1 MHTSD
6 HIAALRHEG
15 HLLATA
21 AEAAG
26 PDAEVPTCPEW
37 RVRDLIH
44 HVGGVH
50 RWAAM
55 HLDERR
61 TAPVRGFDE
70 AVPSWP
76 DDAGLIDW
84 FREGHVALIRSLES
98 AGDDLECWSFLPAPS
113 PRAFWARRQAHETS
127 IHRVDAESARG
138 DTMTPFPA
146 DFAADGVDELLLGF
160 LGRRNEEL
168 RSEAPRSLHLHA
180 TDVDGEWLVLIG
192 RDQVE
197 VRREHARGDCAVRAT
212 ASDLQMLL
220 WNRRTPEGLEVLGDA
235 TVLDL
240 WRDKVHVRWS
250 R

>member
-1 MHTSD
+1 MDTSD
-6 HIAALRHEG
+6 HIAALRREG
-15 HLLATA
+15 ALLAAVADIT
-21 AEAAG
+21 G
-26 PDAEVPTCPEW
+26 PDVDVPTCPGW
-37 RVRDLIH
+37 RVRDLVH

-61 TAPVRGFDE
+61 TAPVGGFTE
-70 AVPSWP
+70 AVPAWP
-76 DDAGLIDW
+76 DDAGLVDW
-84 FREGHVALIRSLES
+84 FRDGHAALVRSLET

-113 PRAFWARRQAHETS
+113 PRAFWARRQAHETA

-138 DTMTPFPA
+138 DAVTPFPA
-146 DFAADGVDELLLGF
+146 GFAADGVDELLLGF

-168 RSEAPRSLHLHA
+168 RSETPKSLHLHA

-192 RDQVE
+192 PDQVE
-197 VRREHARGDCAVRAT
+197 VRREHAKGDCAVRAT
-212 ASDLQMLL
+212 ASELQMLL
-220 WNRRTPEGLEVLGDA
+220 WNRRTAEGLEIHGDA

-240 WRDKVHVRWS
+240 WREKVHVRWS